1 MKSLEDMRSLAM
13 IVFNEFF
20 YFRFYDTGLIK
31 LIFQTKK
38 KMYFRFPKKSLVL
51 LLSNSVA
58 VYRWENYLNTIVHL
72 CIYLFFEKNRNFSIL
87 I

>member
-1 MKSLEDMRSLAM
+1 M

-38 KMYFRFPKKSLVL
+38 KDVFPVSKKNTVL

-58 VYRWENYLNTIVHL
+58 VYQWENYLNTIVHL